1 MMHCQPNGADWKRV
15 TSGTLELEERMR
27 NMELTMA
34 IWLVIVAVM
43 LIIEIFTMGLTTIWF
58 SIGALAAAAAT
69 GLGAPVGIQILLFV
83 VVSLLV
89 MFLVRP
95 FAMRVV
101 NREHMKTN
109 IDAVVGEQAVVR
121 ETIDNR
127 KEQGKVVFRGVD
139 WMARSADNTLI
150 PEGELVQ
157 IEEISGVKLVVKK
170 MQ

>member
-1 MMHCQPNGADWKRV
+1 
-15 TSGTLELEERMR
+15 MR

-43 LIIEIFTMGLTTIWF
+43 LVIEIFTMGLTTIWF

-69 GLGAPVGIQILLFV
+69 GLGAPLGIQILLFV

-95 FAMRVV
+95 FAMRMV

-109 IDAVVGEQAVVR
+109 IDAVVGEQAVVQ

-139 WMARSADNTLI
+139 WMARSTDNTLI
-150 PEGELVQ
+150 PEGELVE
-157 IEEISGVKLVVKK
+157 IEEISGVKLVVKRI
-170 MQ
+170 Q